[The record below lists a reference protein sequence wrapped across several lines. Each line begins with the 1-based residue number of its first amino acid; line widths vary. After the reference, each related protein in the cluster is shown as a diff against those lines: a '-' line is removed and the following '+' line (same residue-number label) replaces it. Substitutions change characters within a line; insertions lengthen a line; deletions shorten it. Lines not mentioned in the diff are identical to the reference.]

1 MASRGSR
8 KTGGGRREPG
18 TNSGRTRGASPTG
31 GGTTRKTSGRQ
42 GRTAQKA
49 AATARSNAKRTDVPS
64 RSKAS
69 PSRRPTKA
77 GGGRTRPAR
86 RAPRRRPVWLRL
98 IQISLV
104 VAIWST
110 VALAGAVA
118 WYAYDLPNV
127 QDAARQARPAGITV
141 LAADGTPLAAA
152 GPIHGDP
159 VTVATLPPSLVQA
172 VLDTE
177 DRRFYRHFGV
187 DLIGVARAVFVNLT
201 EGRLVQGGST
211 ITQQV
216 AKNLFLTHDRT
227 IRRKVQEVLLALW
240 LEHTF
245 TKAQIL
251 DLYLNRVYLGAG
263 TYGMDAAARRYFR
276 RPATQV
282 TPYQAAIL
290 AGLMK
295 APSRLNPAANPD
307 LAHARAREVLG
318 NMVEAGH
325 LDPADA
331 RRIAHE
337 GRPGLALARGQGSGG
352 RYFADW
358 VLERVDGHVGVPDRD
373 LVVQTTLRPAVQRAA
388 ERALAQVLDSDG
400 RARGATQGAVVVL
413 ASNGAVLA
421 MVGGRDYRASQFNRA
436 TQARRQPGSAFKPVV
451 FLAGLE
457 AGLTPYSVVADAPVT
472 VRGWTPENHDHR
484 FRGPISLTEALAESV
499 NTVAVRVTERA
510 GRQRVARVARRLGLT
525 EVDTEAPSLAL
536 GTTEVSP
543 LNLTAAYAAMANGG
557 VAAFPHGIARILDR
571 DGRVLY
577 QRRAAGA
584 PPRVMDARHAATL
597 RDMLRAVVTGGTGRG
612 AQPETP
618 GLVAHGKTG
627 TTQSFRDAW
636 FVGFVRDSTD
646 GGQAVAGVWL
656 GDDRAR
662 PMDDVTGGTLPAAV
676 FKTLFETWR
685 P

>member
-1 MASRGSR
+1 MASRGGR
-8 KTGGGRREPG
+8 KTGGGRKGPG
-18 TNSGRTRGASPTG
+18 TSAGRTRGASPTG

-42 GRTAQKA
+42 GRTPKK
-49 AATARSNAKRTDVPS
+49 TALTSRSSAKRAVVSS
-64 RSKAS
+64 RPKATQ
-69 PSRRPTKA
+69 SRRPTKA
-77 GGGRTRPAR
+77 RGGHAGRAT
-86 RAPRRRPVWLRL
+86 RRRPTWLRL

-118 WYAYDLPNV
+118 WYAYDLPDV

-159 VTVATLPPSLVQA
+159 VTMATLPPHLVRA

-227 IRRKVQEVLLALW
+227 VRRKVQEVLLALW

-245 TKAQIL
+245 TKDQIL
-251 DLYLNRVYLGAG
+251 ELYLNRVYLGAG

-282 TPYQAAIL
+282 TPYQAAVL

-295 APSRLNPAANPD
+295 APSRLNPAVNPD

-318 NMVEAGH
+318 NMVEVRD
-325 LDPADA
+325 LDTAEA
-331 RRIAHE
+331 ERIARE
-337 GRPGLALARGQGSGG
+337 GRPDLALARGQGSGG

-373 LVVQTTLRPAVQRAA
+373 LVVRTTLRPTVQRAA
-388 ERALAQVLDSDG
+388 ERALAQVLNRDG

-457 AGLTPYSVVADAPVT
+457 AGLDPHTIMADAPVT
-472 VRGWTPENHDHR
+472 VRGWTPENHDRR

-510 GRQRVARVARRLGLT
+510 GRDRVARVARRLGLT

-543 LNLTAAYAAMANGG
+543 LDLTAAYAAMANGG
-557 VAAFPHGIARILDR
+557 MAAFPHGIARILDR

-584 PPRVMDARHAATL
+584 PPRVMEARHATAL
-597 RDMLRAVVTGGTGRG
+597 RGMLRTAVTSGTGRA

-618 GLVAHGKTG
+618 GLIAHGKTG
-627 TTQSFRDAW
+627 TTQGFRDAW

-662 PMDDVTGGTLPAAV
+662 PMDEVTGGTLPAAV